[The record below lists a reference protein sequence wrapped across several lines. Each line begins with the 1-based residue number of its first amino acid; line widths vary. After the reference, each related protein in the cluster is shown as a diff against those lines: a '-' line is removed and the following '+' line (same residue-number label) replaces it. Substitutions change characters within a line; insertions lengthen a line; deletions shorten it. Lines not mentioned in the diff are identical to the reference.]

1 MSTSSKSS
9 AKSTSFGSEV
19 EIKIGRPP
27 KKMHNHKLSNGSL
40 RSHGASVVGS
50 PIKMPALSENAEVED
65 MSTFSLD
72 NPALNGEHT
81 STRFR
86 AGEDSTLP
94 SYRAKPRS
102 SVDLISAPRSSHH
115 YIDRVYDA
123 VCRRV
128 LKHLQTKL
136 TSGRPALELFLL
148 HRDRTVSQLH
158 WFTLRYIH
166 SDVLEREYPIFVAY
180 EHILPQFF
188 FWGGLFTCI
197 SFVLLAGAFVWDS
210 YRKDAT
216 LEWGIII
223 VTILMLLFNGVL
235 CFALSTVWRNRA

>member
-1 MSTSSKSS
+1 MPNPPPRRQSSKAKVPPKNRGSSEMSTSSKSS

-136 TSGRPALELFLL
+136 TSGRPALELFLSIRLYRIPAPLVYASL
-148 HRDRTVSQLH
+148 HHLKS
-158 WFTLRYIH
+158 
-166 SDVLEREYPIFVAY
+166 
-180 EHILPQFF
+180 
-188 FWGGLFTCI
+188 
-197 SFVLLAGAFVWDS
+197 
-210 YRKDAT
+210 
-216 LEWGIII
+216 
-223 VTILMLLFNGVL
+223 
-235 CFALSTVWRNRA
+235 